1 MNDTLTSIY
10 KIYLVMSAPPH
21 FPDVTVSYSSLV
33 CRGHMPRSYMLWS
46 HVAVSWS
53 NVCRGLIPRSDM
65 PRSGMSRSHT
75 AVWYAAVWY
84 VAVWYAAVVCR
95 GLICCGLIC
104 RGLMAQFTMQPK
116 YSRSEDAAVYYVAV
130 SHPTVANHPI

>member
-1 MNDTLTSIY
+1 
-10 KIYLVMSAPPH
+10 
-21 FPDVTVSYSSLV
+21 
-33 CRGHMPRSYMLWS
+33 MLQ
-46 HVAVSWS
+46 
-53 NVCRGLIPRSDM
+53 
-65 PRSGMSRSHT
+65 SHT

-116 YSRSEDAAVYYVAV
+116 YSSSEDAAV
-130 SHPTVANHPI
+130 SHPAVADHPIWGTMTLSPAYRM